1 MEEYDIAIV
10 GGGVAGLSTA
20 VSLSTKT
27 DAQLL
32 LIEKGTIGDQT
43 KTSPFTF
50 PDIVDRFHLS
60 DAILQKYTRF
70 TYKSPTGVT
79 ASFKYESPA
88 FVTLDYQKTCNI
100 LLNQIEKKD
109 NVSVLEKT
117 EALDFKSNKAKLEL
131 ALSDSTNASCSVLV
145 DATGSSF
152 LTSRKLGIRLP
163 ALYSHPYGEFLEGCE
178 IEDPEEMCIFT
189 GNKYGNGGGWLYPV
203 SSRKARFG
211 FATITRS
218 RKYPKKIVE
227 GNFRKAMRDFHPYN
241 KMLAGAESKRPEYGT
256 IPIGPLK
263 RFVSGRILVV
273 GDAAGQATPWYNEG
287 IRPALEGGK
296 LCAKIIVE
304 AYKDGEFREGTL
316 KEYERLWHA
325 ANGRMYA
332 YAKTRASSYFR
343 SQEAWDDS
351 VKYQASLTPE
361 EMMGIIRY
369 CRFPGEQSAVR
380 LLFSRNWTT
389 QRLKSVLERL
399 VLRIRDTV
407 RNSYI

>member
-1 MEEYDIAIV
+1 MEEYDVAIV

-20 VSLSTKT
+20 VSLSAKT
-27 DAQLL
+27 NARLL
-32 LIEKGTIGDQT
+32 LIEKGAIGDQT

-50 PDIVDRFHLS
+50 PDVVDRFHLS
-60 DAILQKYTRF
+60 EAVLQKYTRL

-79 ASFKYESPA
+79 ASFKYEKPT
-88 FVTLDYQKTCNI
+88 FVTLDYGKTCSI
-100 LLNQIEKKD
+100 LLNRIKKE
-109 NVSVLEKT
+109 NFSALEKT
-117 EALDFKSNKAKLEL
+117 EALDFKTDNAKLEL
-131 ALSDSTNASCSVLV
+131 TLSDSSNTSCSVLV
-145 DATGSSF
+145 DAAGSSF
-152 LTSRKLGIRLP
+152 FTSRKLGTRLP

-189 GNKYGNGGGWLYPV
+189 GRKYGNGGGWLYPIGNT
-203 SSRKARFG
+203 KARFG

-218 RKYPKKIVE
+218 RKYPTEIVQ

-241 KMLAGAESKRPEYGT
+241 KMLAEAKSRRPEYGT
-256 IPIGPLK
+256 IPIGALN
-263 RFVSGRILVV
+263 RFVTRRILVV

-296 LCAKIIVE
+296 LCAKVIAE
-304 AYKDGEFREGTL
+304 AFNDGKFHKEAL
-316 KEYERLWHA
+316 KNYGRLWRA

-351 VKYQASLTPE
+351 VRYQASLTPE

-369 CRFPGEQSAVR
+369 CRFPGEQSAAR
-380 LLFSRNWTT
+380 LLFSQKWTT
-389 QRLKSVLERL
+389 HRLRRVLERL
-399 VLRIRDTV
+399 ILRIRDTV
-407 RNSYI
+407 MNSLV